1 MCGEVIRHKARWKGI
16 EIYDKESK
24 KSDST
29 NHGGFN
35 GFYVIAV
42 SG

>member
-16 EIYDKESK
+16 EIYDKEDK
-24 KSDST
+24 KSDNS
-29 NHGGFN
+29 NCGGFN
-35 GFYVIAV
+35 GIHVIAV